1 MDSID
6 GVSLVC
12 PAGQG
17 KRDGLEKHAK
27 PGWRAMKE
35 RRWVG
40 FLQRVF
46 ALPREFLLSS
56 LANESFVNL
65 GSTEW
70 DDLVSL
76 LSTAGFFSPVSL

>member
-1 MDSID
+1 ME
-6 GVSLVC
+6 GVSLAC

-17 KRDGLEKHAK
+17 KREGLKEHAK

-35 RRWVG
+35 WRWVG
-40 FLQRVF
+40 FLQRFF
-46 ALPREFLLSS
+46 ALPRDILLSS
-56 LANESFVNL
+56 LANESFGDL

-76 LSTAGFFSPVSL
+76 LSTAGFLSLR